1 LTKENLV
8 FGIRPVI
15 EAIKAGKEIEKLLI
29 QSGLKGEGFYELRN
43 LLIELKVPFQY
54 VPVEKLNR
62 VTMKNHQGVI
72 CFVSSVAYQPIENIL
87 MDVFEQGRVPL
98 FLILDRIT
106 DVRNFGAISRTA
118 ECVGVD
124 AIIVPS
130 KGSAQINGDAV
141 KTSAGALMN
150 ISVCRS
156 ENLKTTV
163 EYLQKSGVRVVSCTE
178 KGNENI
184 YEQDYTLPTAIILG
198 SEEDG
203 ISSDLIRISDGL
215 AKIPMHGEIASLN
228 VSVSAGVVLYEAIR
242 QRLA

>member
-1 LTKENLV
+1 MTKENLV

-178 KGNENI
+178 KGSESI
-184 YEQDYTLPTAIILG
+184 YDQDYSVPTAIVLG

>member
-1 LTKENLV
+1 MTKENLV

-15 EAIKAGKEIEKLLI
+15 EAIKAGREIEKLLI
-29 QSGLKGEGFYELRN
+29 QSGLKGEGFFELRN

-72 CFVSSVAYQPIENIL
+72 CFVSSVIYQPIENIL

-124 AIIVPS
+124 AIIVPA

-141 KTSAGALMN
+141 KTSAGALMK

-163 EYLQKSGVRVVSCTE
+163 EYLQTSGVRVVSCTE
-178 KGNENI
+178 KGSESI
-184 YEQDYTLPTAIILG
+184 YDQDYSVPTAIILG

-228 VSVSAGVVLYEAIR
+228 VSVSAGVVLYEVIR
-242 QRLA
+242 QRLV